1 MDNKN
6 TIVVFQPENVKT
18 IAELGPVAINEN
30 NISHDKCLEAGNA
43 LLDRVQR
50 EGMNDELDQDIAHFI
65 EKAKRTVKKM
75 NDKRTPV
82 TKLFD
87 AIRTTFTSLESEV
100 NPTTKGSVPAQ
111 LQEHRN
117 AFAAAKR
124 QEALRRQREEA
135 MRLERERALN
145 QYKTDVKD
153 DLKRQFN
160 DYVISALN
168 RLTEIDKQLTLEN
181 YEFVLDGIKNTSD
194 KVSEEWF
201 KNLKP
206 AVYLPA
212 GMSVDESKKI
222 AQEIKDS
229 LLASFSE
236 QFLNEVGDYRDSLM
250 DRLPS
255 KKKELE
261 RIAQSNAEEAA
272 RLKAEME
279 RKEREEAERKERE
292 RRDAEAKAKAEA
304 ELAAKKNEMDSLF
317 GGAQVSVQSY
327 QPKAQV
333 KKRME
338 VLNPEGFMEV
348 VGMWWSQIGCTM
360 TVEELTKIFS
370 KQVTFCNKLA
380 NDKDSPILI
389 QSEHICYVDDI
400 KAK

>member
-6 TIVVFQPENVKT
+6 TLVVFEPENVKT
-18 IAELGPVAINEN
+18 IAEMGPVAINEN
-30 NISHDKCLEAGNA
+30 NISHNKCLEAGKA
-43 LLDRVQR
+43 LLERVQR
-50 EGMNDELDQDIAHFI
+50 EGMNDELDQNIAHFI
-65 EKAKRTVKKM
+65 EKAKKTVKKM

-100 NPTTKGSVPAQ
+100 NPTTKGSIPAQ
-111 LQEHRN
+111 LQECRN
-117 AFAAAKR
+117 SFATAKR
-124 QEALRRQREEA
+124 QEALRKQREEA
-135 MRLERERALN
+135 LRQERERALN
-145 QYKTDVKD
+145 QYKTDIRD

-160 DYVISALN
+160 DYTIGALN
-168 RLTEIDKQLTLEN
+168 RLTEMDKQLTLDN

-201 KNLKP
+201 NNLKP

-212 GMSVDESKKI
+212 GMSVDDSKKI

-229 LLASFSE
+229 LLTSFSE

-261 RIAQSNAEEAA
+261 RIAKSNAEEAA

-292 RRDAEAKAKAEA
+292 RREAEAKAKAEA

-317 GGAQVSVQSY
+317 GSAQVSVQSY
-327 QPKAQV
+327 QPKTQV

-348 VGMWWSQIGCTM
+348 VGMWWSQVGCTM
-360 TVEELTKIFS
+360 TVEELSKAFS

-380 NDKDSPILI
+380 NDKDNPILI
-389 QSEHICYVDDI
+389 QSEHICYVDDV
-400 KAK
+400 KAR